1 MAKKTRTITIDDDI
15 FNALKALSVAYNR
28 SVSSIF
34 EELAR
39 QYLKDNSAD
48 LQKYHQQQIKALAQD
63 LGSDS
68 VE

>member
-1 MAKKTRTITIDDDI
+1 MDDDI
-15 FNALKALSVAYNR
+15 FNAIKALSVAYNK

-34 EELAR
+34 EDLAR
-39 QYLKDNSAD
+39 QFLKENSAA
-48 LQKYHQQQIKALAQD
+48 LQKYYQKQIKALAQD